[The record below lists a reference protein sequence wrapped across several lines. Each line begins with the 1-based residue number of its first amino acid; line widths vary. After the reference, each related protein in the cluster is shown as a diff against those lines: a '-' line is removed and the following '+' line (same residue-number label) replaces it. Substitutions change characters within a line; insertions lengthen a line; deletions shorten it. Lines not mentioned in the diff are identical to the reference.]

1 MENSNYG
8 PPASTKTN
16 VSLYVCD
23 IPQNITKEELD
34 SVFKCFGGFNEV
46 RLARDK
52 NRQRIAFVDYENEAS
67 ALYAMNSLKG
77 FRFHN
82 TTKGITVR
90 FSENTKNNAPQPALP
105 GQPIKS
111 QIDNRSSM

>member
-1 MENSNYG
+1 MENSSYG
-8 PPASTKTN
+8 PTSSTKTN

-52 NRQRIAFVDYENEAS
+52 NRQRIAFVDYENQES
-67 ALYAMNSLKG
+67 AQYAMNSLKG

-90 FSENTKNNAPQPALP
+90 FSENTKNNAPQPSLP
-105 GQPIKS
+105 GQP
-111 QIDNRSSM
+111 

>member
-1 MENSNYG
+1 M
-8 PPASTKTN
+8 
-16 VSLYVCD
+16 
-23 IPQNITKEELD
+23 
-34 SVFKCFGGFNEV
+34 FKCFGGFNEV

-67 ALYAMNSLKG
+67 ALYAMTSLKG

-90 FSENTKNNAPQPALP
+90 FSENTKNNAPLPTLP
-105 GQPIKS
+105 GQPVKPPNDS
-111 QIDNRSSM
+111 RSMQRGQPYGGNRT